1 MEDCLFC
8 KIAAGQ
14 IPVKK
19 LYEDDDMV
27 AFWDIEPHAPKH
39 FLVVPKRHV
48 INPSSMTENDDA
60 LIGRLLRIA
69 GEIASEQGIGNGF
82 RAVINNGFE
91 AGQRVFHIHVHIMG
105 GRPLGWPPG

>member
-14 IPVKK
+14 IPVEK

-39 FLVVPKRHV
+39 FLVVPRRHIV
-48 INPSSMTENDDA
+48 NPSAMTAEDDA
-60 LIGRLLRIA
+60 LVGKLLRVAGLIA
-69 GEIASEQGIGNGF
+69 AEQGVGDGF

-91 AGQRVFHIHVHIMG
+91 SGQRIFHIHVHIMG
-105 GRPLGWPPG
+105 GRPMGWPPG